1 MKSFTPSRNM
11 MFGSSQIYQVKKK
24 KKKKYIGCKWVLR
37 KKFKADGSFDKYK
50 ARSMAKVFTQ

>member
-1 MKSFTPSRNM
+1 MKSFTPSIKII
-11 MFGSSQIYQVKKK
+11 FLISHIYQLKK

>member
-11 MFGSSQIYQVKKK
+11 MFGSSQIYQVKK